1 MFWKS
6 LQLKLILI
14 FVIFVLA
21 IILCI
26 GGFSLYKIE
35 QVYYTGFVDEMLKNI
50 EGYNFDINVPESG
63 EISEANFSGENVLM
77 LNTSGDII
85 TTPNTSG
92 EAVVVKTAN
101 DLAEFYNN
109 FKIYFSLNSNTRYGA
124 LLDAEYN
131 DISTGMPYG
140 LTEDAVKCIEIAD
153 ASQENYAVYDNGEKE
168 CYIFSYVIEN
178 PQIEGGKIIVIVS
191 QSRTY
196 INGQLRQIGITF
208 IGAMIFVLALTFVL
222 AKITGDSI
230 TRPISMLTNKAE
242 LMAQGN
248 ISLVTLNDKEK
259 AGYEIAKL
267 VDTFNLMMTQI
278 QNNMDEIYSEKSK
291 LETILMHLTDG
302 VLAFNT
308 SGKLIHANHAAKKM
322 LEFETER
329 TFDDIFGKYE
339 MDTNLEKIIYLDE
352 WASTDQLVKTTDKYL
367 NVYFAPFR
375 NEKDMPTGAIV
386 VVHDT
391 TKQAKLDDMRKEF
404 VSNVSHELKT
414 PLTSVKTYAE
424 TLMEEEEL
432 DEESKKKFLKVI
444 VTESN
449 RMARLVSDLLQLTK
463 FDYKKIA
470 WEKIDFDITELTK
483 QICEKHMIQAEK
495 KNQIL
500 ECYETSNVPMVFGDR
515 DGIEQVITNILI
527 NSIKYTQEGGNI
539 KVYIGSVHE
548 DAYIKIIDNGIGI
561 PSEDLPHV
569 FERFY
574 RVDKAR
580 SREMGGTGLGLP
592 IAKEII
598 ESNNGS
604 IDIKSEKGKGTEV
617 IIKIPLYKEKKA

>member
-14 FVIFVLA
+14 FVIFMLI
-21 IILCI
+21 IILAI

-50 EGYNFDINVPESG
+50 GGYNFDIGTDDSNLD
-63 EISEANFSGENVLM
+63 SENKENEMPVKETIN
-77 LNTSGDII
+77 LN
-85 TTPNTSG
+85 
-92 EAVVVKTAN
+92 
-101 DLAEFYNN
+101 EFYNN

-124 LLDAEYN
+124 LLDAKFN
-131 DISTGMPYG
+131 DITTGAPYG
-140 LTEDAVKCIEIAD
+140 LTEDAAKCISLAET
-153 ASQENYAVYDNGEKE
+153 SEQKYAVYDNGEKE
-168 CYIFSYVIEN
+168 CYIFAYVLETE
-178 PQIEGGKIIVIVS
+178 QVEGGKIIVVIS
-191 QSRTY
+191 QSRAY
-196 INGQLRQIGITF
+196 INKQLQQIGI
-208 IGAMIFVLALTFVL
+208 IYLVAMFVVLLITAVL
-222 AKITGDSI
+222 AKVTSSSI
-230 TRPISMLTNKAE
+230 TKPIALLTNKAE

-259 AGYEIAKL
+259 AGYEITKL
-267 VDTFNLMMTQI
+267 VDTFNLMMNQI

-302 VLAFNT
+302 VLAFNR
-308 SGKLIHANHAAKKM
+308 SGKLIHANLAAKKM
-322 LEFETER
+322 LEFENER
-329 TFDDIFGKYE
+329 SFDDIFGKFE
-339 MDTNLEKIIYLDE
+339 LDTNLEKVIYLDE
-352 WASTDQLVKTTDKYL
+352 WASTDQLIKTSDKYL
-367 NVYFAPFR
+367 NLYFAPFR
-375 NEKDMPTGAIV
+375 NEKDVPTGAIV

-391 TKQAKLDDMRKEF
+391 TKQEKLEDMRKEF

-424 TLMEEEEL
+424 TLMEQDEL
-432 DEESKKKFLKVI
+432 DEESKKKFLGVI
-444 VTESN
+444 LTESN

-483 QICEKHMIQAEK
+483 QICEKHKIQAEK

-500 ECYETSNVPMVFGDR
+500 ECYETSNVPLVFGDR

-527 NSIKYTQEGGNI
+527 NAIKYTQEGGNI

-548 DAYIKIIDNGIGI
+548 DAYIKIIDNGVGI
-561 PSEDLPHV
+561 PEEDLPHV

-604 IDIKSEKGKGTEV
+604 ISIKSEKGKGTEV
-617 IIKIPLYKEKKA
+617 IIKVPIYKEK